1 MRWGQK
7 RKNFKYDLYRINN
20 MWVAK
25 VKLSG
30 ETGRIGSRT
39 KKFNISVSG
48 FPVSFYT
55 KKEGIYIYLVG
66 FLFGEQK
73 NKEKF
78 IQDIKKEKGVLHFEN
93 KNDFIIAQIIEPL
106 KLAPMYNHQIINL
119 EPIYIDEKGF
129 NHWTIGSW
137 NKEELMD
144 FIKVVEKE
152 YNGELVSINQKKI
165 NNFSILSMQPELTG
179 KQKRA
184 MELAIKENYYS
195 YPRKVELRDLA
206 KLMKISYSTFQA
218 HIRKAE
224 QKLIPFFFNK
234 TK

>member
-1 MRWGQK
+1 
-7 RKNFKYDLYRINN
+7 

-25 VKLSG
+25 VKLFG
-30 ETGRIGSRT
+30 ETGKIGSRT

-48 FPVSFYT
+48 FPISFYA
-55 KKEGIYIYLVG
+55 KKDGIYIYMVG

-78 IQDIKKEKGVLHFEN
+78 IKDIKKEKGVLHFEN
-93 KNDFIIAQIIEPL
+93 KNDFIIAQVIEPL
-106 KLAPMYNHQIINL
+106 KLAPMYDSKIINL
-119 EPIYIDEKGF
+119 EPIFIDEQGF

-137 NKEELMD
+137 DKEDLMA

-152 YNGELVSINQKKI
+152 YNAELISITQRNI
-165 NNFSILSMQPELTG
+165 TNFSIISMQPELTT

-206 KLMKISYSTFQA
+206 KIMKISYSTFQA
-218 HIRKAE
+218 HLRKAE
-224 QKLIPFFFNK
+224 QKLIPFFFK
-234 TK
+234 RTK